1 MLKISGR
8 SGCSLS
14 IIYDNDLL
22 LVRKISSDIEYNDR
36 LKKQA
41 EKQQFLR
48 SAFRFNKS
56 FIVPDVRKMGLT
68 PDAKYFFEME
78 YVNAYKFSDYF
89 SKITFSG
96 VGRLF
101 DTLINYFDTSF
112 SNSDFQKI
120 ELEIIENKLNDLS
133 NKIHGKSIIEFEFL
147 NRVTNYLIT
156 NVPDAP
162 IPILTC
168 HGDMTFSNMLF
179 NDFGEIFLFDFL
191 DSFIESPIIDLV
203 KLRQDT
209 SLNWSVLLDDKL
221 EMFKKTRV
229 LQILKYLDEKLVEY
243 LYSRD
248 QSIIDWYNYLEV
260 FNLFRIVPYIHNENE
275 LSFLLTN
282 INKLIKLK

>member
-14 IIYDNDLL
+14 IINDNDLL
-22 LVRKISSDIEYNDR
+22 LVRKISSDIEYNNR

-48 SAFRFNKS
+48 SSFRFNKS

-68 PDAKYFFEME
+68 ADTKFFFEME

-89 SKITFSG
+89 SKISFSG
-96 VGRLF
+96 VGSLF
-101 DTLINYFDTSF
+101 DTLINYFDSSF
-112 SNSDFQKI
+112 SNSDFQKMDR
-120 ELEIIENKLNDLS
+120 EIIENKLSDLS
-133 NKIHGKSIIEFEFL
+133 NKIQDNPFFEFEFH
-147 NRVTNYLIT
+147 NKVTNYLIT

-179 NDFGEIFLFDFL
+179 NDFGDIFLFDFL

-209 SLNWSVLLDDKL
+209 SLNWSVLLDDNL
-221 EMFKKTRV
+221 EIFKKTRV
-229 LQILKYLDEKLVEY
+229 LQILKHLDEKLVEY
-243 LYSRD
+243 LYSHD

-260 FNLFRIVPYIHNENE
+260 FNLFRIVPYIHNQNE
-275 LSFLLTN
+275 LSFVLRN